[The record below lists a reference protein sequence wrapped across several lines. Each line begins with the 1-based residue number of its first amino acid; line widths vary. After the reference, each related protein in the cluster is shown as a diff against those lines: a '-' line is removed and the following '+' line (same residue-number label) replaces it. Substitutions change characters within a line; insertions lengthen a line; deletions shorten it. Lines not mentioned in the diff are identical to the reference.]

1 MKKLQISWVITL
13 LCIAFTSCAS
23 KKWTN
28 VTGNVNLEELMHKE
42 FVHLYDDYKAGKIK
56 ISKIEQGEKE
66 GKTIHR
72 ITYKS
77 VYDDDD
83 MDALLWQT
91 VFMPM
96 LLDD

>member
-1 MKKLQISWVITL
+1 MKKLQKYWVIPL
-13 LCIAFTSCAS
+13 LCLAFTSCAS
-23 KKWTN
+23 QKWTN

-42 FVHLYDDYKAGKIK
+42 FAHLYDKYKDGEIR
-56 ISKIEQGEKE
+56 ISKVEQGEKE

-96 LLDD
+96 LLDN